1 LVHGYY
7 ELTETIAPTGYV
19 LTGDMTVYF
28 KVDDNGVT
36 WLTKGSGAPSTWDA
50 CTSTSS
56 SLVTFKNAS
65 EATADDPET
74 PEDGSVAA
82 TNAAFTI
89 RNTPGSELPATGG
102 SGTNLIY
109 LLGLTFTVFAGAGLV
124 MKKRRRNAA

>member
-1 LVHGYY
+1 
-7 ELTETIAPTGYV
+7 
-19 LTGDMTVYF
+19 MYF

-74 PEDGSVAA
+74 PEDKSVAA

-89 RNTPGSELPATGG
+89 RNTPGSALPQTGG
-102 SGTNLIY
+102 PGTNLIY
-109 LLGLTFTVFAGAGLV
+109 LLGFTLTGLAGSSLV
-124 MKKRRRNAA
+124 TRKKQRESA